1 MMPRNARKIFI
12 YTALTCEAKC
22 FIDHFNLK
30 KDVTVRPFAVYLNDD
45 ICLTVTGLGKHAMA
59 AGVAYTQALFAVV
72 ENPVML
78 NIGIAGHEYHPLGGL
93 FLIDKIIDNDTQK
106 SYYPSLIFSPP
117 CPTGSIKTSSISQ
130 INYDQQHL
138 CDMEASAFYDTAIR
152 FSSIEFIFCLK
163 VISDNRSSPIEN
175 IQANQ
180 VSALIASHFAR
191 VKSVLFRAAAMAE
204 TINEPECRLF
214 EQLTERY
221 HFTVNERAQLKNHL
235 SRWNVVTSHQ
245 PLEIDETLFN
255 NAKDVLRWLS
265 LRINHT
271 DFYL

>member
-1 MMPRNARKIFI
+1 MMPRNACKIFI

-30 KDVTVRPFAVYLNDD
+30 KDVTVRPFSVYLNGE

-59 AGVAYTQALFAVV
+59 AGVAYTQALFADV

-78 NIGIAGHEYHPLGGL
+78 NVGIAGHEYHPLGGL
-93 FLIDKIIDNDTQK
+93 FLIDKIIDNDTRK
-106 SYYPSLIFSPP
+106 SYYPSLIFAPS
-117 CPTGSIKTSSISQ
+117 CPTGSIKTSSTPQFS
-130 INYDQQHL
+130 YEQQHL

-163 VISDNRSSPIEN
+163 VISDNEASSIEN
-175 IQANQ
+175 IQAKQ
-180 VSALIASHFAR
+180 VSALIAPHLAK
-191 VKSVLFRAAAMAE
+191 VKSILFHAAAMAE
-204 TINEPECRLF
+204 TINEPECSHF
-214 EQLTERY
+214 ERLTELY
-221 HFTVNERAQLKNHL
+221 HFTVNERVQLKNQL

-245 PLEIDETLFN
+245 PLEIDETGFN
-255 NAKDVLRWLS
+255 TGKDVLRWLN